1 MSPLYFIALIYL
13 LAMIDDVIELKQLEN
28 KGG

>member
-1 MSPLYFIALIYL
+1 MSALYFIVLIYL
-13 LAMIDDVIELKQLEN
+13 LAMIDEVIDLKQLEN